1 MQNPLV
7 SHQPAGRREGLCCVP
22 SHHSDCQAA
31 SHQGFLRRNTYD
43 FLVPLFFSARR
54 FEGVK
59 WVAVNLQ
66 ENPEMLRGEFSSFVS
81 HLITTS
87 NDKQAREEEV
97 IVTDRT

>member
-1 MQNPLV
+1 M
-7 SHQPAGRREGLCCVP
+7 
-22 SHHSDCQAA
+22 
-31 SHQGFLRRNTYD
+31 
-43 FLVPLFFSARR
+43 
-54 FEGVK
+54 K

>member
-1 MQNPLV
+1 MLHPTTQTVRP
-7 SHQPAGRREGLCCVP
+7 
-22 SHHSDCQAA
+22 QAIRA
-31 SHQGFLRRNTYD
+31 SCTEIRMPFL
-43 FLVPLFFSARR
+43 FLFFSARR